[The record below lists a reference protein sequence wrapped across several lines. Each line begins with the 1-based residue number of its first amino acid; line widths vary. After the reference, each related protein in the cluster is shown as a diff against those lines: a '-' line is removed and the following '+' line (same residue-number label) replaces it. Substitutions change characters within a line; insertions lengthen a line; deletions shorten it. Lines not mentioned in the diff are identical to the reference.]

1 MKYRLTALLSLI
13 SISIT
18 AGFAQTPATPAF
30 EFKDNDRVVL
40 LGGTLIEREQKFG
53 YLESALA
60 LATGDKHLTV
70 RNLGWSGD
78 TVFGHARSYFGPP
91 QEGLDRLAKHLEMIK
106 PTVLIT
112 SYGADMPFEGLLKM
126 PDFITGY
133 RTLLDLARSI
143 SPNVRIIIVSPPPL
157 ENLGPPLPDL
167 NEANNRLASVNLA
180 LKEFAAKQSAHFADA
195 FTLMGGAQKERPARP
210 LTDNGIHYG
219 KDGYRVWAGKI
230 IEGLGL
236 PKIDLEAPSLE
247 PLRTAVIKKDRLFFD
262 RWRPANETYLY
273 GFRKHEQG
281 KNAAEIEQFDPL
293 VEAQDK
299 KIYELKSAL
308 LQGAKKLP

>member
-1 MKYRLTALLSLI
+1 MKLQSIALFSLV
-13 SISIT
+13 SIA

-40 LGGTLIEREQKFG
+40 LGGTLIEREQKYG
-53 YLESALA
+53 YLESGLA

-91 QEGLDRLAKHLEMIK
+91 QEGLERLSKHLDMIK
-106 PTVLIT
+106 PSVLIT
-112 SYGADMPFEGLLKM
+112 CYGADMPFEGLIKM
-126 PDFITGY
+126 PEFITGY
-133 RTLLDLARSI
+133 RALLDLVRSK
-143 SPNVRIIIVSPPPL
+143 SPNVRVIIVSPPPL

-167 NEANNRLASVNLA
+167 SDANSRLASVNHA
-180 LKEFAAKQSAHFADA
+180 LKEFAEKQSAHFIDA
-195 FTLMGGAQKERPARP
+195 FTLMGGCQKERPARP

-219 KDGYRVWAGKI
+219 KEGYRLWAGKI

-236 PKIDLEAPSLE
+236 PKVDLEATTLE
-247 PLRTAVIKKDRLFFD
+247 PLRTTVLKKDRLFFD

-281 KNAAEIEQFDPL
+281 QNAAEIEQLDPL
-293 VEAQDK
+293 VEALDK
-299 KIYELKSAL
+299 KIYELKTVL
-308 LQGAKKLP
+308 LQTVKKLP

>member
-1 MKYRLTALLSLI
+1 MKHRLIAILSLV
-13 SISIT
+13 SLA

-40 LGGTLIEREQKFG
+40 LGGTLIEREQKYGF
-53 YLESALA
+53 LESGLA
-60 LATGDKHLTV
+60 LATGDKHLMV

-91 QEGLDRLAKHLEMIK
+91 QEGLERLSRHLEMLK

-112 SYGADMPFEGLLKM
+112 CYGVDMPFEGLIKL

-133 RTLLDLARSI
+133 RTLLDLVRSK

-157 ENLGPPLPDL
+157 ENLGAPLPDL
-167 NEANNRLASVNLA
+167 GDANARLGSVNHA
-180 LKEFAAKQSAHFADA
+180 LKEFAEKQSIHFIDG
-195 FTLMGGAQKERPARP
+195 FTLMGGIQKERPARP

-219 KDGYRVWAGKI
+219 KEGYRIWAEKM

-236 PKIDLEAPSLE
+236 PKTDLGAESLE
-247 PLRTAVIKKDRLFFD
+247 PLRNTVIKKDRFFFD

-299 KIYELKSAL
+299 KIYELKTAL
-308 LQGAKKLP
+308 LQTTKKLP

>member
-1 MKYRLTALLSLI
+1 MKYRLIALFSLV
-13 SISIT
+13 SLA

-53 YLESALA
+53 YLESGLS

-91 QEGLDRLAKHLEMIK
+91 QEGLERLTKHLEMLK
-106 PTVLIT
+106 PTVLIAC
-112 SYGADMPFEGLLKM
+112 YGVDMPFEGLIKM
-126 PDFITGY
+126 PEFITGY
-133 RTLLDLARSI
+133 RSLLDLVRSK
-143 SPNVRIIIVSPPPL
+143 SPNVRVIIVSPPPL
-157 ENLGPPLPDL
+157 ENLGTPLPDL
-167 NEANNRLASVNLA
+167 SEANSRLSSVNKA
-180 LKEFAAKQSAHFADA
+180 LKEFADKQSAHFVDS
-195 FTLMGGAQKERPARP
+195 FTLMGGAQKERPAKP

-219 KDGYRVWAGKI
+219 KEGYRIWAGKM

-236 PKIDLEAPSLE
+236 PKVDLESTSLE
-247 PLRTAVIKKDRLFFD
+247 PLRTTIIKKDHLFFD

-299 KIYELKSAL
+299 KIYELKTAL
-308 LQGAKKLP
+308 LQTTKKLP